1 MRVSLAQNK
10 AKKEEQ
16 DRKKN
21 LEKYIPNISTSLFTV
36 LDKMNEKRKLGEVLP
51 GSHKKGIEVR
61 TILDD
66 LSEGNINSK
75 FIASK
80 LQSAVDHLEVIIY
93 IYSHI

>member
-1 MRVSLAQNK
+1 
-10 AKKEEQ
+10 
-16 DRKKN
+16 
-21 LEKYIPNISTSLFTV
+21 
-36 LDKMNEKRKLGEVLP
+36 MNEKRKLGEVLP

-93 IYSHI
+93 